1 MYKTMHNLRNRSKD
15 KKGFT
20 LAELLIVVAIIAVL
34 VAIAV
39 PIFSGQVEKAKE
51 AADAAN
57 LRAAYAIAAVQ
68 AIGAD
73 GADAVKGDTTVIITQ
88 ADEGWDYVD
97 DIAGIDPDVD
107 TYGIDKVTDG
117 DKVQVSVVDG
127 KIKFTI
133 VTTP

>member
-1 MYKTMHNLRNRSKD
+1 MYKTMHNLKNRSKD

-73 GADAVKGDTTVIITQ
+73 GVAAVKGETTVTITQ
-88 ADEGWDYVD
+88 TGTWDYVEE
-97 DIAGIDPDVD
+97 IAGVDPNTELSGAVD
-107 TYGIDKVTDG
+107 GETVT
-117 DKVQVSVVDG
+117 VSVDPSTG
-127 KIKFTI
+127 APIFT
-133 VTTP
+133 VN

>member
-1 MYKTMHNLRNRSKD
+1 MYKTMHNLKNRSKD

-39 PIFSGQVEKAKE
+39 PIFSGQLEKAKE

-68 AIGAD
+68 AIGD
-73 GADAVKGDTTVIITQ
+73 EGDDVVKGDTTVIITQ
-88 ADEGWDYVD
+88 AEAGWKYVD
-97 DIAGIDPDVD
+97 DIAGIDPDD
-107 TYGIDKVTDG
+107 AANGINGVTDG
-117 DKVQVSVVDG
+117 AKVQVSVADG
-127 KIKFTI
+127 KIKFT
-133 VTTP
+133 VTTTP